1 MPSRRE
7 MVVSV
12 QRDSVVVTVDSVVAE
27 FRRWLA
33 YERALSPATV
43 ECYGRQARIFLSGL
57 PAPLE
62 QSLAQLDAAR
72 VMAFMLDFCPGRNTW
87 SAKAMVTSLRAVLRF
102 LHVSGRTQAALAGVV
117 PAVSGWRLAS
127 LPRGIDAATVN
138 RIVAGCDRGTVLGRR
153 DYAVVI
159 MLVRLG
165 LRSVEVARLRLGD
178 FDWRA
183 GEVTVHGKG
192 GRVDRLPVP
201 VEVGDAVTA
210 YLMAG
215 RPVTESRAVFCGS
228 RPPFGPLAACTIST
242 IVGYACDRAGVER
255 VFAHR
260 LRHSLATDLLR
271 AGASLPEIGQVLRH
285 RDIASTSIYAKVDVE
300 ALRPLARPWPTGV
313 L

>member
-1 MPSRRE
+1 M
-7 MVVSV
+7 SV
-12 QRDSVVVTVDSVVAE
+12 QRDSVVVTVDSVVAD
-27 FRRWLA
+27 FRHWLA
-33 YERALSPATV
+33 CERALSPATV
-43 ECYGRQARIFLSGL
+43 ECYGRQARSFLSRL

-62 QSLAQLDAAR
+62 QTLAQLDAAQ
-72 VMAFMLDFCPGRNTW
+72 VMAFMLDFCPERNTW

-102 LHVSGRTQAALAGVV
+102 LHVSGRTRVALAGAV

-127 LPRGIDAATVN
+127 LPRGIDAATVAQ
-138 RIVAGCDRGTVLGRR
+138 IVAGCDRGTALGRR
-153 DYAVVI
+153 NYAVVI

-165 LRSVEVARLRLGD
+165 LRSVEVTRLRLGD

-210 YLMAG
+210 YLTAG
-215 RPVTESRAVFCGS
+215 RPVTESRAVFCGL

-242 IVGYACDRAGVER
+242 IVGHACDRAGVER